1 MLKFLY
7 LRLKSFKK
15 NSVHNKRTLANQLF
29 YMQKKL
35 KLWDATMLVMGSM
48 IGSGIFIVSSDMMR
62 NLGSG
67 YWLIAVWVITGI
79 MTVAAAISYG
89 ELSAMFPKAGGQYTY
104 ITEIFGKMTGF
115 LYGWGLFA
123 VIQTGTIA
131 AVAMAFGKFTA
142 YLIPALNN
150 SDPIFQSGTFRITW
164 VQILAIVIILLL
176 TFINTR
182 GVKNGKLLQ
191 NVFTT
196 SKILALLGIIFFGF
210 LLIRDSQ
217 WTQNMSFGWSGFQ
230 NFGREVGNDLLS
242 TGWQPISG
250 VTLLGGIAAA
260 MVGSVFSSVA
270 WENVTFVSGE
280 IENPKKNVVKSM
292 VLGTCV
298 VMVLYLLVNFVYLN
312 ALGRD
317 EIAFADKNRP
327 AVAASEVIFGNLGT
341 VIMAILVMVSTFGC
355 INGLV
360 LAGARVFQTMAKD
373 GLFFRAATENNRF
386 DVPAKSLWMQG
397 IWASALA
404 LSGQYGDLLDMIS
417 FVIVLFYMIT
427 VFGVIYLRI
436 KRPDLERPYKTWL
449 YPVTPILYLLI
460 GTAFCVLLIWFKP
473 QYTWPGFILILL
485 GLPVYWFINRGK
497 SV

>member
-1 MLKFLY
+1 
-7 LRLKSFKK
+7 
-15 NSVHNKRTLANQLF
+15 
-29 YMQKKL
+29 
-35 KLWDATMLVMGSM
+35 MLVMGSM

-67 YWLIAVWVITGI
+67 YWLTAVWIITGI

-89 ELSAMFPKAGGQYTY
+89 ELSSMFPKAGGQYTY
-104 ITEIFGKMTGF
+104 MTEIFGKMTGF
-115 LYGWGLFA
+115 LYGWGLFT

-150 SDPIFQSGTFRITW
+150 SQPIFQSGSFKITW
-164 VQILAIVIILLL
+164 VQILAIVVILML
-176 TFINTR
+176 TFINTK
-182 GVKNGKLLQ
+182 GVKNGKFLQ
-191 NVFTT
+191 NIFTT
-196 SKILALLGIIFFGF
+196 SKIIALLGIIVFGF
-210 LLIRDSQ
+210 LFVKDSQ
-217 WTQNMSFGWSGFQ
+217 WAENMSFGWNSFQ
-230 NFGREVGNDLLS
+230 DFGKEVGNDLMP
-242 TGWQPISG
+242 TGWKSIGSF
-250 VTLLGGIAAA
+250 TLLGGIAAA

-280 IENPKKNVVKSM
+280 IENPKKNVVKAM
-292 VLGTCV
+292 VLGTTI

-312 ALGRD
+312 ALDRD
-317 EIAFADKNRP
+317 GIAFADKNRP

-341 VIMAILVMVSTFGC
+341 VIMAVLVMISTFGC

-373 GLFFRAATENNRF
+373 GLFFKQAIENNKNE
-386 DVPAKSLWMQG
+386 VPEKSLWMQG
-397 IWASALA
+397 IWASILA

-436 KRPDLERPYKTWL
+436 KKPDLERPYKTWL
-449 YPVTPILYLLI
+449 YPLTPILYLLI
-460 GTAFCVLLIWFKP
+460 GSAFCILLIWFKP

-485 GLPVYWFINRGK
+485 GLPVYGYINRK
-497 SV
+497 KAE

>member
-1 MLKFLY
+1 
-7 LRLKSFKK
+7 
-15 NSVHNKRTLANQLF
+15 
-29 YMQKKL
+29 MQKKL
-35 KLWDATMLVMGSM
+35 RLWDATMLVMGSM

-115 LYGWGLFA
+115 LYGWGLFT

-142 YLIPALNN
+142 YLIPALKN
-150 SDPIFQSGTFRITW
+150 SDPIFQSGTFKITW
-164 VQILAIVIILLL
+164 VQILAIVVILLL
-176 TFINTR
+176 TFINTK
-182 GVKNGKLLQ
+182 GVKNGKFLQ
-191 NVFTT
+191 NLFTT
-196 SKILALLGIIFFGF
+196 SKIVSLLGIIVFGF
-210 LLIRDSQ
+210 LFVKDSQ
-217 WTQNMSFGWSGFQ
+217 WASNMSFGWNSFQ
-230 NFGREVGNDLLS
+230 DFGKEVGNDLLP
-242 TGWQPISG
+242 TGWKSIGSI
-250 VTLLGGIAAA
+250 TLLGGIAAA

-292 VLGTCV
+292 VLGTSV
-298 VMVLYLLVNFVYLN
+298 VMVLYMLVNFVYLN
-312 ALGRD
+312 ALDRD
-317 EIAFADKNRP
+317 AIAFADKNRP

-341 VIMAILVMVSTFGC
+341 VIMAVLVMISTFGC

-373 GLFFRAATENNRF
+373 GLFFKQAIANNRN
-386 DVPAKSLWMQG
+386 DVPEKSLWMQG
-397 IWASALA
+397 IWASVLA

-436 KRPDLERPYKTWL
+436 KKPGIERPYKTWL
-449 YPVTPILYLLI
+449 YPVTPLIYLII

-485 GLPVYWFINRGK
+485 GLPVYWYINRKK
-497 SV
+497 SA

>member
-1 MLKFLY
+1 ME
-7 LRLKSFKK
+7 
-15 NSVHNKRTLANQLF
+15 
-29 YMQKKL
+29 KKL

-89 ELSAMFPKAGGQYTY
+89 ELSAMFPRAGGQYTY
-104 ITEIFGKMTGF
+104 MTEIFGKMTGF
-115 LYGWGLFA
+115 LYGWGLFT

-150 SDPIFQSGTFRITW
+150 SNPIFQSGSFKITW

-176 TFINTR
+176 TFINTK
-182 GVKNGKLLQ
+182 GVKNGKFLQ
-191 NVFTT
+191 NIFTT
-196 SKILALLGIIFFGF
+196 SKILALLGIIVFGF
-210 LLIRDSQ
+210 LLVKDSQ
-217 WTQNMSFGWSGFQ
+217 WTENMSFGWKGFQ
-230 NFGREVGNDLLS
+230 DFGKEVGNDLVP
-242 TGWQPISG
+242 TGWQSIGSI
-250 VTLLGGIAAA
+250 TLLGGIAAA

-270 WENVTFVSGE
+270 WENVTFMSGE
-280 IENPKKNVVKSM
+280 IENPKKNVVKAM
-292 VLGTCV
+292 VLGTVV
-298 VMVLYLLVNFVYLN
+298 VMILYLLVNFVYLN
-312 ALGRD
+312 VLDRD

-327 AVAASEVIFGNLGT
+327 AVAASEIIFGNLGT
-341 VIMAILVMVSTFGC
+341 VIMAVLVMISTFGC

-373 GLFFRAATENNRF
+373 GLFFKQAIENNKNE
-386 DVPAKSLWMQG
+386 VPEKSLWMQG
-397 IWASALA
+397 IWASVLA

-427 VFGVIYLRI
+427 VFGVIYLRV
-436 KRPDLERPYKTWL
+436 KKPNMERPYKTWL
-449 YPVTPILYLLI
+449 YPITPILYLLI
-460 GTAFCVLLIWFKP
+460 GSAFCILLIWFKP

-485 GLPVYWFINRGK
+485 GLPVYWFFNIRK
-497 SV
+497 TD